1 MAAARAGSRPAADGG
16 CDTARRQYGHG
27 WFRRIARHR
36 LQDPTWEF
44 RSESSLRRLE
54 ASTRKAAGAGGGD
67 SGPSSVGLDTVRHWN
82 HCDVRCFSI
91 ARAGNHWVITAA
103 RYRITRSNNFSLY
116 RNRLPQRDQI
126 ITAPQT
132 PTAQLQKK

>member
-27 WFRRIARHR
+27 WFRRVARHR

-67 SGPSSVGLDTVRHWN
+67 SGPSSVGLGTGRSEEHT
-82 HCDVRCFSI
+82 SELQ
-91 ARAGNHWVITAA
+91 ALM
-103 RYRITRSNNFSLY
+103 RISYAVCCL
-116 RNRLPQRDQI
+116 
-126 ITAPQT
+126 
-132 PTAQLQKK
+132 KKKKKT

>member
-54 ASTRKAAGAGGGD
+54 ASTRKAAGAGGR
-67 SGPSSVGLDTVRHWN
+67 SEEHTSELQSLM
-82 HCDVRCFSI
+82 
-91 ARAGNHWVITAA
+91 
-103 RYRITRSNNFSLY
+103 RISYAVFCLKKKTLI
-116 RNRLPQRDQI
+116 RLSCIR
-126 ITAPQT
+126 
-132 PTAQLQKK
+132 PTYF